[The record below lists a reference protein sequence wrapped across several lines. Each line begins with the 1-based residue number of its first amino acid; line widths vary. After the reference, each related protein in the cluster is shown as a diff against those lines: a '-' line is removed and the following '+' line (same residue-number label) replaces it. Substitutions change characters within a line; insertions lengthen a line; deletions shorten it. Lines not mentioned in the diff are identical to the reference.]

1 MAEDLLHAA
10 LTDALAEV
18 DEVARVARETVLE
31 ERLAAEVL
39 HAEVHHPGARKGLV
53 SLVVHVLQ
61 QETAQHQPHRH
72 RRLAG
77 TGVER

>member
-10 LTDALAEV
+10 LTDALAEMH
-18 DEVARVARETVLE
+18 EVARVARKAVLE

-39 HAEVHHPGARKGLV
+39 HVGVHHPGTRKGLV
-53 SLVVHVLQ
+53 PQVVHVLQ
-61 QETAQHQPHRH
+61 QETAHHQPHGH
-72 RRLAG
+72 RRLVG